1 LHRETGLSRD
11 PAIESARERILQAAS
26 RLFYRHGYV
35 SVGVDTI
42 TAEAGVAKMSLYRHF
57 PSKDDLI
64 VAYLERSNEQ
74 FWAWF
79 EGSLGTAGP
88 RQQLMRIFQEL
99 GKFTTSPACFGCM
112 FQLAAADFPDS
123 EHPANR
129 VALAHKTAVI
139 NRFRDLAARAG
150 SRDPGALAAQLFLLM
165 DGAFVASRMFSKASP
180 AAHVGDAAAAVIKA
194 ATRRGG
200 AG

>member
-1 LHRETGLSRD
+1 
-11 PAIESARERILQAAS
+11 
-26 RLFYRHGYV
+26 V

-42 TAEAGVAKMSLYRHF
+42 IAEAGVAKMSLYRHF
-57 PSKDDLI
+57 PTKDDLI
-64 VAYLERSNEQ
+64 VAYLERSSEQ

-112 FQLAAADFPDS
+112 FQLAAADFPDP
-123 EHPANR
+123 EHPAHR
-129 VALAHKTAVI
+129 IALAHKTAVI

-150 SRDPGALAAQLFLLM
+150 SHDPDALAAQLFLLM
-165 DGAFVASRMFSKASP
+165 DGAFVASRMFHDPSP
-180 AAHVGDAAAAVIKA
+180 AAHVGDAAASVINA
-194 ATRRGG
+194 ATPRGR